1 MIALYMNRRDY
12 ENDIRSLLMAFFYG
26 DKIVLN
32 AKEWDV
38 CLDGPLYGKLHI
50 IKFKR

>member
-38 CLDGPLYGKLHI
+38 CLKI
-50 IKFKR
+50 TVSEEMISRI